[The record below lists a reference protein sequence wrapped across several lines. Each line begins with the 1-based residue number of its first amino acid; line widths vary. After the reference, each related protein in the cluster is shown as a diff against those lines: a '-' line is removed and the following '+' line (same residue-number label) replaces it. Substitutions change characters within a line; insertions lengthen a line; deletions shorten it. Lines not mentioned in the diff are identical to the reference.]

1 MNLEK
6 YWGKKVKIKDID
18 GKEWIGFV
26 SGFTDKNNNPEEKDS
41 IDLKIDYSIYE
52 IFEDEIKSIKTI
64 D

>member
-18 GKEWIGFV
+18 NKEWVGFV

-41 IDLKIDYSIYE
+41 IDLKANYSVYE

>member
-1 MNLEK
+1 MNLEN

-18 GKEWIGFV
+18 NKEWVGFV

-41 IDLKIDYSIYE
+41 IDLKVDYSIYE
-52 IFEDEIKSIKTI
+52 IFEDEIKSIKII